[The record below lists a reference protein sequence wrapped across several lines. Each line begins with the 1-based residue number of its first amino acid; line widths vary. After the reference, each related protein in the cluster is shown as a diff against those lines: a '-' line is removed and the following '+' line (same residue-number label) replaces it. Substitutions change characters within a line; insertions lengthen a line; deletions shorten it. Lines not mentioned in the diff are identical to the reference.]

1 MDGLLEKLPA
11 QKVNATKYTN
21 TTIMTERSAVVK
33 PSRQLLTT
41 ATLLF
46 NKVVHGADLT
56 FRANLKWL
64 LEELQF
70 LALMHFYIC
79 F

>member
-1 MDGLLEKLPA
+1 M
-11 QKVNATKYTN
+11 QKHFISQAVN
-21 TTIMTERSAVVK
+21 M
-33 PSRQLLTT
+33 
-41 ATLLF
+41 LF